1 MEGFDLIS
9 VADDEKLGTVVRKE
23 GDYIVFEHGMFKKQ
37 QHAVPSTA
45 VEIDE
50 GAREVRTTLSK
61 RLIED
66 SPRVDDS
73 IDRDALARHY
83 GAPDTAED
91 AVQERVQIREGG
103 TGDRA
108 GGIPQE
114 SPAMLGERYS
124 SADVP
129 EDER

>member
-1 MEGFDLIS
+1 MEGFDVIS

-23 GDYIVFEHGMFKKQ
+23 GDYIVFEHGMFRKQ
-37 QHAVPSTA
+37 QHAIPSTT
-45 VEIDE
+45 VEIDV
-50 GAREVRTTLSK
+50 GARQVRTTLSK
-61 RLIED
+61 GLIEN
-66 SPRVDDS
+66 SPRVEGDS

-83 GAPDTAED
+83 
-91 AVQERVQIREGG
+91 G